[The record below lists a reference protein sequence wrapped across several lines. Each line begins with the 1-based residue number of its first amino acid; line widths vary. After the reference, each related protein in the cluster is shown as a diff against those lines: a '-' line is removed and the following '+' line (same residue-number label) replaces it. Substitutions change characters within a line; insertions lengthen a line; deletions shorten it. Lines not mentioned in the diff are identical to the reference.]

1 MKKYIITIVFLLVLI
16 GLFIGGYFIY
26 SNAKTNESNS
36 VGTLK
41 AKCTSELEYLSSS
54 IILMMNE
61 LNNISYEN
69 YKVVN
74 DKINVSSS
82 SEENS
87 QSSGQAQSETGTGEK
102 SNSSEGNTR
111 KSREY
116 SK

>member
-1 MKKYIITIVFLLVLI
+1 MKKYIITIVFLFVLI

-36 VGTLK
+36 VDTLK
-41 AKCTSELEYLSSS
+41 AKCTSELEYLSSN
-54 IILMMNE
+54 IIFMMNE

-69 YKVVN
+69 YKVIN
-74 DKINVSSS
+74 DEIKV
-82 SEENS
+82 ENS
-87 QSSGQAQSETGTGEK
+87 SGGDSQTAESQSENGSGGG

-111 KSREY
+111 KPRKY

>member
-1 MKKYIITIVFLLVLI
+1 MKKYIITIVFLFVLI

-36 VGTLK
+36 VDTLK
-41 AKCTSELEYLSSS
+41 AKCTSELEYLSSN

-69 YKVVN
+69 YKVIN
-74 DKINVSSS
+74 DEIKV
-82 SEENS
+82 ENS
-87 QSSGQAQSETGTGEK
+87 SGGDSQTAGSQSENGSGGG

-111 KSREY
+111 KPRKY